1 LLNQAPAAI
10 NARVNDLAEKPCCPF
25 RDPWRLC
32 LAATVIVAV
41 VIRIIDASLRWP
53 IADRDMFVFLQ
64 QARSLLQGD
73 WYSWFAIHT
82 KPPLYSLLVA
92 IPAALGMELLPA
104 GKLVSLLAG
113 IAILHPAWLNLRRL
127 GDRWTALLALAAVA
141 VMPEGVRLAGRGIS
155 DTLSG
160 LVMLYAM
167 YFLLVR
173 GLTDGKVW
181 ALGASGLL
189 VGLAYLTRTEGLMF
203 LPFGLLLIAGG
214 AVARKLPRKT
224 AWWGGLAFAG
234 GSVLLVALHVGAIS
248 HQEGK
253 LTFRRNM
260 GHFMLYS
267 AGLEKNKKGKE
278 ISETEAVRKAWPML
292 LKGCAANF
300 AQYLYDYVPRYTGYV
315 AAFFLPLGLW
325 ADRKLLFKWG
335 PWQLGLLVFLLGL
348 LGVSL
353 IAPHTRF
360 LVGLIWLAS
369 WPMARGMIATAEWLI
384 GANPLK
390 LHRTAWVRAALP
402 SACLAAMLGI
412 TAGAWAS
419 IDRSEVHAFSAAGAA
434 VREDWHG
441 RSATFQAAT
450 SSPDISWYAGAQDIP
465 LKEAVTDYAANERI
479 PFDEKHPL
487 DLPQFQDFLR
497 QCRADYLVCDAA
509 FLAETCK
516 DLSPQAPPPF
526 LKTIRVIPFRVRGS
540 GQGELFVFRVA
551 LPPLPKTLPSTT
563 SASPQLRGG

>member
-1 LLNQAPAAI
+1 M
-10 NARVNDLAEKPCCPF
+10 
-25 RDPWRLC
+25 
-32 LAATVIVAV
+32 AATVIVAV
-41 VIRIIDASLRWP
+41 VLRVIDASLRWP

-113 IAILHPAWLNLRRL
+113 IAILHPAWLILRRL
-127 GDRWTALLALAAVA
+127 GDRWTALLALAAVV

-155 DTLSG
+155 DTVSG
-160 LVMLYAM
+160 LVVLYAM

-181 ALGASGLL
+181 ALGVSGLL

-234 GSVLLVALHVGAIS
+234 GSVVLVAIHVGAIS
-248 HQEGK
+248 RQEGK

-267 AGLEKNKKGKE
+267 AGLEKNKKGRE
-278 ISETEAVRKAWPML
+278 VSETEAVRKAWPML
-292 LKGCAANF
+292 LKGGAVNF

-325 ADRKLLFKWG
+325 ADRKILFKWG

-348 LGVSL
+348 LAVSL

-369 WPMARGMIATAEWLI
+369 WPMARGMIAAGDWLI
-384 GANPLK
+384 RANPLK
-390 LHRTAWVRAALP
+390 LSKTAWVRTALP
-402 SACLAAMLGI
+402 AACLAAMLGI
-412 TAGAWAS
+412 TAAAWAS
-419 IDRSEVHAFSAAGAA
+419 IDRSEVHAFAAAGKA
-434 VREDWHG
+434 VREDWPG
-441 RSATFQAAT
+441 RRLPFLAT

-465 LKEAVTDYAANERI
+465 LS
-479 PFDEKHPL
+479 EKDRF
-487 DLPQFQDFLR
+487 DLPQFEDYLR
-497 QCRADYLVCDAA
+497 QTHADYLVCDAA
-509 FLAETCK
+509 QLAAMCK
-516 DLSPQAPPPF
+516 DLDPQAPPPF
-526 LKTIRVIPFRVRGS
+526 LKTIRVLPFRARGAT
-540 GQGELFVFRVA
+540 QGKLYVFRVA
-551 LPPLPKTLPSTT
+551 LPPIPKTLPSTT
-563 SASPQLRGG
+563 PASGGCITVPEKLFGCHAQVCAGMSTRCAHARADLGMAPESPN